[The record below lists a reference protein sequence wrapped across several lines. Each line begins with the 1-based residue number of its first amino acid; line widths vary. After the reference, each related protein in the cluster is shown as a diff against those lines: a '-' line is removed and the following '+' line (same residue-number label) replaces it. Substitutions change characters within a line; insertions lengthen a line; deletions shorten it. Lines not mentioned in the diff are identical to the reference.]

1 MEATSSGLADAVRR
15 LRAERGL
22 TAAELCLRSG
32 VAKATLSAIEAGR
45 GNPRLET
52 LRDLAEALAV
62 DVIDLLGAPAPPAVT
77 VVRRTEGTELP
88 DLAVPGRLVRSVT
101 MGAAL
106 VEFYELEI
114 RPGGHETSAS
124 HGVGAHEHV
133 FCLSGRVRL
142 GPIDAP
148 VDLEEGDYVSYPADR
163 PHSWVAIDDEPA
175 RVWVTQV
182 MPLAQAAR
190 GDHT

>member
-1 MEATSSGLADAVRR
+1 MEATSSGLAGAVRR

-101 MGAAL
+101 MGAA
-106 VEFYELEI
+106 
-114 RPGGHETSAS
+114 
-124 HGVGAHEHV
+124 
-133 FCLSGRVRL
+133 
-142 GPIDAP
+142 
-148 VDLEEGDYVSYPADR
+148 DR
-163 PHSWVAIDDEPA
+163 KSV
-175 RVWVTQV
+175 V
-182 MPLAQAAR
+182 
-190 GDHT
+190 